1 MGTVR
6 SDKRSRFSS
15 IRVLWV
21 MGQTSRA
28 GPVARLMG
36 HALLGL
42 AANIEFWVETDQVH
56 SFSLMFFL
64 FFFYFI
70 APL

>member
-1 MGTVR
+1 M
-6 SDKRSRFSS
+6 
-15 IRVLWV
+15 
-21 MGQTSRA
+21 
-28 GPVARLMG
+28 ARLMG